1 MIPVRQWVLGRNLLK
16 GYLSVLVAPPGVGK
30 STLGIAQAVAIITG
44 KEITGQAVHRQGKVW
59 IYNNEDDTDEL
70 KRRLAAVLQH
80 NNIPFSDIR
89 GQLALNSGAD
99 RPLLVAKTL
108 ADGTVMRLPDVESC
122 IDHINR
128 HSITTFIVDP
138 FIETH
143 ECEENSN
150 QQIKRVGQ
158 MFRDI
163 ARRANCAVLLVHHT
177 AKPQQGS
184 SEGHAGNMNTARGA
198 SALIGVS
205 RVIETLFGM
214 SKKDAER
221 HNIRENLRHLYV
233 RLDDAKANLS
243 LASPEAKWFKRVGV
257 VIANTDEV
265 GVLEPVT
272 LDDRL
277 LHSISDQDDTNHT
290 IIASLAAQVKEDV
303 LTLNAAAIRLA
314 WGGSARFVEYR
325 QQDDKGHQR
334 ASKTLRNMIENACRA
349 NKVIVTGTEAC
360 GFVID
365 NTVRP
370 VVIKR
375 FSRPA
380 EASDLAAQPPDF
392 PDTDDMEDS
401 HDF

>member
-1 MIPVRQWVLGRNLLK
+1 MHFLRGLIFVGTDVRIFTRVFLVSPDKPPYGIPT
-16 GYLSVLVAPPGVGK
+16 AP
-30 STLGIAQAVAIITG
+30 
-44 KEITGQAVHRQGKVW
+44 E
-59 IYNNEDDTDEL
+59 NNERQHRIEIRLEGIPIPIIGYKDFAFDGHGLDVDLKTTARMPEDMSQEHQLQAAIYWKASGNRAQRFCYATKADHKVLEL
-70 KRRLAAVLQH
+70 SAEAAQ
-80 NNIPFSDIR
+80 
-89 GQLALNSGAD
+89 QQ
-99 RPLLVAKTL
+99 
-108 ADGTVMRLPDVESC
+108 
-122 IDHINR
+122 
-128 HSITTFIVDP
+128 
-138 FIETH
+138 IET
-143 ECEENSN
+143 
-150 QQIKRVGQ
+150 
-158 MFRDI
+158 
-163 ARRANCAVLLVHHT
+163 A
-177 AKPQQGS
+177 
-184 SEGHAGNMNTARGA
+184 TARGA

-243 LASPEAKWFKRVGV
+243 LASPEAKWFKRIGV

-392 PDTDDMEDS
+392 PDTDDMEDD